1 MLNTIFNKISKC
13 CCIISILALCAC
25 IVVNAYEIFCRN
37 FLAKSL
43 YWIQDWTSFC
53 MVWFVSFGMITIT
66 WEKKDI
72 YIELI
77 LEKLPEKLQ
86 RVIRICICVLTI
98 AFCSFV
104 ATRILAYMKLNVGK
118 YMTTAPIPQNWNTVA
133 FLICIAFM
141 AIFGLYDLVL
151 LIRGIPRGKV
161 ETIVDDYVEE
171 DIVL

>member
-118 YMTTAPIPQNWNTVA
+118 YMTTARRRHRHVRLQDHVRRQARLRP
-133 FLICIAFM
+133 
-141 AIFGLYDLVL
+141 L
-151 LIRGIPRGKV
+151 LLPGAQHLRLAGI
-161 ETIVDDYVEE
+161 
-171 DIVL
+171 L